1 MTGCTSQRKDK
12 LESQKESEIS
22 FSTPN
27 VSTRLEFILCKGSLL
42 DYHEFFKIICSEVL
56 NKICVVYDH
65 FVVKIR
71 VDGPFVA
78 SFVTIS
84 CF

>member
-12 LESQKESEIS
+12 LQSQKESEIS

-42 DYHEFFKIICSEVL
+42 DYHEFCLIIWHSQSWRHTKKLLGYYAFCCIEKWSVF
-56 NKICVVYDH
+56 NK
-65 FVVKIR
+65 
-71 VDGPFVA
+71 
-78 SFVTIS
+78 
-84 CF
+84 